1 MRSTLTR
8 EQYGQAYE
16 KGFRRTVAVLRRRRA
31 NAEEARELA
40 QEAWTRGWE
49 RLAQLRDPRQAV
61 AWINK
66 IAIRLFLDNVATSR
80 RMTDLTSAAV
90 DARISPTVN
99 VAVID
104 LERAL
109 LQQCSERQRE
119 LIETVHLHED
129 RTAVEVSID
138 LGTSVGAIHH
148 RLSRLRRKLRRAMN
162 AA

>member
-1 MRSTLTR
+1 MTR
-8 EQYGQAYE
+8 EQYGRAYE
-16 KGFRRTVAVLRRRRA
+16 KGFRRTVAVLRRRGA
-31 NAEEARELA
+31 DAELAEELA
-40 QEAWTRGWE
+40 QEAWGVRGWE
-49 RLAQLRDPRQAV
+49 HLAQLRDPRRVV

-90 DARISPTVN
+90 DVRISPAVN
-99 VAVID
+99 VAAID

-109 LQQCSERQRE
+109 LQRCSERQRE
-119 LIETVHLHED
+119 LIETVHLKED
-129 RTAVEVSID
+129 RTAAEVAID

-148 RLSRLRRKLRRAMN
+148 RLSRLRRRLRRAMN